1 MKATDAWG
9 ISMQILPM
17 HRHRQVSRRPVW
29 IIVLVSLVSFFVIC
43 GYVYPP
49 ENSSACYVF
58 SPRGCK
64 TFTDWLPSYSRRE
77 LTDEELA
84 SQVVV
89 EEFLRT
95 PLQPTENPK
104 IAFMFLTPGLLPF
117 EMLWD
122 KFFSGH
128 EGKFSVYVHASN
140 QKPVHQSKYFIDRD
154 INSDKVGWGQ
164 VSMIDAERR
173 LLGNALKDPDNHH
186 FVLLSDSCIP
196 LHRFE
201 YVYNYLM
208 YTNVSYI
215 DSFLDPGPHGNDR
228 YSPHMLPEI
237 EKKDFRKGAQW
248 FHLKRQH
255 ALIVISD
262 SLYYSKF
269 RNYCRPGFEGRN
281 CYCDE
286 HYLQTFFNIIDPGGI
301 ANWSVTHVDWS
312 EHKWHPKSYRAQD
325 VSYELLQK
333 ITSIDESVHETSEAN
348 KHIYVQPCLWN
359 GVKRPC
365 YLFARKFYPETLN
378 ILIQIFSNYTSAV

>member
-1 MKATDAWG
+1 MKETEAWG
-9 ISMQILPM
+9 ISMKLVSMQR
-17 HRHRQVSRRPVW
+17 HRHVSRRPVW
-29 IIVLVSLVSFFVIC
+29 IIVLVCLVSFFVIC

-64 TFTDWLPSYSRRE
+64 AFTEWLPSYARRE

-84 SQVVV
+84 SQVLVQ
-89 EEFLRT
+89 EFLRT
-95 PLQPTENPK
+95 PPLPTENPK
-104 IAFMFLTPGLLPF
+104 IAFMFLTPGSLPF
-117 EMLWD
+117 EKLWD
-122 KFFSGH
+122 VFFSGH
-128 EGKFSVYVHASN
+128 EGKFSVYVHAS
-140 QKPVHQSKYFIDRD
+140 QRKPVHVSKYFIDRD

-173 LLGNALKDPDNHH
+173 LLGNALRDPDNQH

-208 YTNVSYI
+208 FTNVSYI

-228 YSPHMLPEI
+228 YSPHMSPEI
-237 EKKDFRKGAQW
+237 EKDDFRKGAQW

-255 ALIVISD
+255 AMIVISD
-262 SLYYSKF
+262 TLYYSKF

-286 HYLQTFFNIIDPGGI
+286 HYLQTFFNIVDPGGM

-333 ITSIDESVHETSEAN
+333 ITSIDETVHETSEA
-348 KHIYVQPCLWN
+348 KKQVLVKPCVWN

-365 YLFARKFYPETLN
+365 YLFARKFYPETLD
-378 ILIQIFSNYTSAV
+378 ILIQIFSNYTASV